1 MVVAFNSLPN
11 HARIWI
17 YPYNRPF
24 SQEELEPLQS
34 RLNEFL
40 SKWTAHNQTLEASF
54 ELPYDRFIVIGL
66 NQDVVKASGCSIDAS
81 VRFIQEIEKQF
92 DIILLDKMNV
102 TFKQGNFLAY
112 KPLQDFVKMA
122 KAKSVSKETIVF
134 NNLVDNMAEYRQFW
148 EVPASESW
156 HIRFIK

>member
-17 YPYNRPF
+17 YPSNRTF

-34 RLNEFL
+34 SLNEFL

-54 ELPYDRFIVIGL
+54 ELPYKRFVVIGL

-134 NNLVDNMAEYRQFW
+134 NNLVDNMAEYRQYSIYK
-148 EVPASESW
+148 VN
-156 HIRFIK
+156 

>member
-1 MVVAFNSLPN
+1 MVVPFNSLPD
-11 HARIWI
+11 HARVWI
-17 YPYNRPF
+17 YPSNRHF

-40 SKWTAHNQTLEASF
+40 SQWTAHNQTLEASF
-54 ELPYDRFIVIGL
+54 ELPYKRFIVIGL
-66 NQDVVKASGCSIDAS
+66 NQDVVQASGCSIDAS
-81 VRFIQEIEKQF
+81 VRFIQELEKQF
-92 DIILLDKMNV
+92 DIVLLDKMNV

-134 NNLVDNMAEYRQFW
+134 NNLVDNMADYRQFW
-148 EVPASESW
+148 EVPAGESW
-156 HIRFIK
+156 HNRFIK

>member
-17 YPYNRPF
+17 YPSNRTF

-54 ELPYDRFIVIGL
+54 ELPYDLFIVIGL